1 MAANDA
7 PFRAKFAIAAA
18 WPLALLLAAMSL
30 GGLLTDA
37 YAKELPAWVEQA
49 VGQDW
54 FDLLIAAP
62 WLAICGIAARRSVR
76 WRMLLAGAYGY
87 VVYELFI
94 YVFAIHFNALF
105 LLYCATLGLAAFALI
120 ALVGELRDVQR
131 GERALL
137 PHLDRTGAHL
147 GGGFLAGV
155 GSLFALM
162 WLAEDLPAVLANTP
176 SRTLVET
183 GLFTNP
189 VHAIDLAF
197 VLPAHIVTGVL
208 LWRRHPAGELYGP
221 IVIAFGLLMSASIG
235 GMMLYIALAGGAA
248 PVPVIA
254 AMFAVAAG
262 SALVFVRVV
271 SSRRAARAYRASVP
285 AS

>member
-1 MAANDA
+1 MTANDA
-7 PFRAKFAIAAA
+7 PFRARFALAAA
-18 WPLALLLAAMSL
+18 WPLAALLAAMSL

-37 YAKELPAWVEQA
+37 YGKELPAWVEQA

-62 WLAICGIAARRSVR
+62 WLVLCGVAARHSMR
-76 WRMLLAGAYGY
+76 WRVLLAGAYGY

-120 ALVGELRDVQR
+120 ALLGELRDVRHGDAQ
-131 GERALL
+131 LL
-137 PHLDRTGAHL
+137 PHVDRTAAYL
-147 GGGFLAGV
+147 GGGFLV
-155 GSLFALM
+155 GLGSVFALM
-162 WLAEDLPAVLANTP
+162 WLAEDLPAVLANAP
-176 SRTLVET
+176 SRTLVEI

-208 LWRRHPAGELYGP
+208 LWRRHPAGVLYGP
-221 IVIAFGLLMSASIG
+221 IVIGFGLVMSASIG

-248 PVPVIA
+248 AVPVIA

-262 SALVFVRVV
+262 SALVFARVV
-271 SSRRAARAYRASVP
+271 SGGRADRPYRASVP